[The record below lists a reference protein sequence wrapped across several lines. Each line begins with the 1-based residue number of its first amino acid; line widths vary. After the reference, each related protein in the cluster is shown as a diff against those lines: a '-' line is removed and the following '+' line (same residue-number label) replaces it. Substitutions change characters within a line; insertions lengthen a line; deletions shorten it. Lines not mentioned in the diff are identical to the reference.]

1 MFCKPGILIF
11 IFAENNYL
19 VRQYICPHHVD
30 YNTFAP
36 SELSSPC
43 PSFFLSLSLSLYFWL
58 ISWNAKAGC
67 VTQEILASLL
77 LSLTHRRHWTTM
89 FRSIKG
95 PQHMIS
101 HETQPISV
109 SRIWWTWSRY
119 NLDSYLCCHW
129 FGVDIWWYWA
139 VMSAI
144 VFGPVELW
152 PCI

>member
-1 MFCKPGILIF
+1 MFCKSGILIF
-11 IFAENNYL
+11 IFDENNYL
-19 VRQYICPHHVD
+19 IKTVYMP
-30 YNTFAP
+30 T
-36 SELSSPC
+36 PC
-43 PSFFLSLSLSLYFWL
+43 WLKHLCSIRSWDPVSYFLSLSLYFWL
-58 ISWNAKAGC
+58 ISWNMKAGC

-77 LSLTHRRHWTTM
+77 LSLSHRWLWTTR

-95 PQHMIS
+95 PQHMMS

-129 FGVDIWWYWA
+129 FGVDIWWYWTM
-139 VMSAI
+139 MSAI